1 MCMSKELF
9 KNLIYNNHVYLH
21 SYCSKNVNI
30 HIYKLIDVNK
40 GVLCIGLSID
50 MENSGHSIGTEKKF
64 KILIL
69 IELQDLKKFK

>member
-1 MCMSKELF
+1 M
-9 KNLIYNNHVYLH
+9 NNSGHVNIQ
-21 SYCSKNVNI
+21 SYYGNNVNI

>member
-1 MCMSKELF
+1 M
-9 KNLIYNNHVYLH
+9 NNNGHVNIQ
-21 SYCSKNVNI
+21 SYYGNNVNI

-40 GVLCIGLSID
+40 GVLCIGLSTD
-50 MENSGHSIGTEKKF
+50 MENSGHSSGTEKKIF